1 MPCNVESASLE
12 PKSGSKFV
20 AGGEDLWVHLFDFF
34 TGEEIGKFICLVIDH
49 SQILQLTPGVFC
61 YTNRKISIL
70 CLFVFQWFVAF
81 TVSQLYY
88 HYQFYSDILASSSHK
103 FHSFTVCYII
113 IISYILIF

>member
-61 YTNRKISIL
+61 YTNRKIM
-70 CLFVFQWFVAF
+70 FVWLSV
-81 TVSQLYY
+81 VCG
-88 HYQFYSDILASSSHK
+88 
-103 FHSFTVCYII
+103 FHSFTV
-113 IISYILIF
+113 ILSLSVLF